1 MSYSGMAVGGSQMLK
16 GMVGLGKG
24 LYHAGEAVVDTIS
37 GDFGEAALDI
47 GEAGLDL
54 ASGAV
59 NLAAGAAETAVEA
72 AEVVYETVAATGERV
87 VNGVKVAGNIIDIF
101 A

>member
-16 GMVGLGKG
+16 GMAGLVKG
-24 LYHAGEAVVDTIS
+24 SYHVGEAVVDTVAA
-37 GDFGEAALDI
+37 DFGEAALDL
-47 GEAGLDL
+47 GEAGIEL
-54 ASGAV
+54 AGAAF

-72 AEVVYETVAATGERV
+72 AEVVYETVSATGESV
-87 VNGVKVAGNIIDIF
+87 LNGVKVAGNIIDIF